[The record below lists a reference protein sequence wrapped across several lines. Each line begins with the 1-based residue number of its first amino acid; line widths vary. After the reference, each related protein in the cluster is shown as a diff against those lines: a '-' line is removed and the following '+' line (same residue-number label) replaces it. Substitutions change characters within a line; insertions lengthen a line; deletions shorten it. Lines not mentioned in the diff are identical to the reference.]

1 MAARTRRARLLA
13 IGLVTVG
20 CVAASWMLSR
30 TRFLQVVELKT
41 VDYRFRLLGR
51 QDRADP
57 NIVLADID
65 DHSIKLLEPAFGR
78 WPWPREVH
86 AYFLDFMRRAGARLV
101 VYDVLFTERDLVN
114 PESDARFVE
123 ATGSAGM
130 VVHAIGLG
138 DQELDQ
144 VAASGDPRL
153 LEAVSVPADSSPFI
167 EFVAADPP
175 FPELAASAKAL
186 GHVANALDSD
196 GPFRHY
202 LLLAKHRGRALP
214 SLALAAAITL
224 QQVPLRDLRIG
235 ERTVSAGTLAA
246 PLNQDWRLPIWFNGG
261 PGTYRSYSYGQ
272 IVYSQLQIEEGEAP
286 GLDPSE
292 FRDRIVLVGVSGTG
306 LHDMFTTPYSGTA
319 SDAAVEGGLQ
329 LGRMPGVEVHANVLD
344 NLLHH
349 RYLRELSPGWSWL
362 IGAGITA
369 GVVLAVFFWN
379 LLPAVAGSLLLL
391 AGYLWFSHLMF
402 SAQLRVPVAPAVLC
416 WSMALGLALAYQYWV
431 EGAEKRK
438 VKAIFSRYVSKDVY
452 EQLLHNPEAARLGG
466 NRMMVTVLFSDLRGF
481 TSMSEHRAPE
491 DIVAL
496 LNEYFSAMVEI
507 VFAHRGTVDKFVG
520 DMIMA
525 LFNAPLP
532 DPDHADHAVQC
543 ALAMQKRLAELNQ
556 GWKERGMPQLAC
568 GVGINSGEMI
578 AGNVGAETIRSYTVI
593 GDNVNLGSRL
603 ESLCK
608 QYQVSI
614 IISEFTRRMLKGNYE
629 LVELDDVVVKG
640 RSAPVKIFEVRGRP
654 ESGVGKQESGGSHSG
669 RSAVS

>member
-1 MAARTRRARLLA
+1 MLL
-13 IGLVTVG
+13 LTLG
-20 CVAASWMLSR
+20 CVLMSWLLSR

-51 QDRADP
+51 QNGASPD
-57 NIVLADID
+57 IVLADID

-86 AYFLDFMRRAGARLV
+86 AYFLDFMRTARARLV
-101 VYDVLFTERDLVN
+101 VYDVLFTERDRLN
-114 PESDARFVE
+114 PDSDSRFVE
-123 ATGSAGM
+123 ATRAAGM
-130 VVHAIGLG
+130 VVHAIALG
-138 DQELDQ
+138 DQELEQ
-144 VAASGDPRL
+144 VAGETEPGL
-153 LEAVSVPADSSPFI
+153 LESASTASRPGFI
-167 EFVAADPP
+167 DFVAADFP
-175 FPELAASAKAL
+175 FPELAASARML

-202 LLLAKHRGRALP
+202 LLLANHRQRAIP
-214 SLALAAAITL
+214 SLALAAALAAEKIPL
-224 QQVPLRDLRIG
+224 QDLRIG
-235 ERTVSAGTLAA
+235 ERTVSAGRISA
-246 PLNQDWRLPIWFNGG
+246 PLNRDWRLPIWFNGG
-261 PGTYRSYSYGQ
+261 PGTYRSYPYGQ
-272 IVYSQLQIEEGEAP
+272 VVYSQLQIEEGETP

-292 FRDRIVLVGVSGTG
+292 FRDKIVLVGVSGTG
-306 LHDMFTTPYSGTA
+306 LHDLFTTPYSGTA
-319 SDAAVEGGLQ
+319 SDEAVEGGLQ
-329 LGRMPGVEVHANVLD
+329 LGKMPGVEVHANVLD
-344 NLLHH
+344 NLLHS
-349 RYLRELSPGWSWL
+349 RYLQELSSGWSWV
-362 IGAGITA
+362 IGLGITA
-369 GVVLAVFFWN
+369 AVVLGVFSWS
-379 LLPAVAGSLLLL
+379 LLPAVTGSLLLL
-391 AGYLWFSHLMF
+391 GGYLWFAHLMF
-402 SAQLRVPVAPAVLC
+402 AAHLRVPVAPAILC
-416 WSMALGLALAYQYWV
+416 WTTALGLSLAYQYWV

-452 EQLLHNPEAARLGG
+452 DQLLNDPEAARLGG
-466 NRMMVTVLFSDLRGF
+466 NRMVVTVLFSDLRGF

-543 ALAMQKRLAELNQ
+543 ALAMQKRLAELNE

-593 GDNVNLGSRL
+593 GDNVNLGARL

-614 IISEFTRRMLKGNYE
+614 IISEFTRRLLKGNYE
-629 LVELDDVVVKG
+629 LAELDDVVVKG
-640 RSAPVKIFEVRGRP
+640 RSAPVKIFEVRGYATASRGEAQVTDSLVAP
-654 ESGVGKQESGGSHSG
+654 TPGEARQ
-669 RSAVS
+669 